1 MNQAPTMPSEAERLL
16 AAISGVVETADLRD
30 GELEA
35 RLGQIVTTAAVIF
48 DVAGAG
54 LMLRDA
60 EGQFRLVGA
69 SDEAGRAL
77 ERAQQEF
84 GEGPGVEASRTGQ
97 IVAVDDLE
105 HDPRWPGLDEAVV
118 PLGVVSVLSA
128 PVPISGLG
136 TGNLNVYDRAA
147 REWTEA
153 DRAGLSAFSGV
164 AGAMLRI
171 AIEAHHHGQL
181 VTELRA
187 QLVRGDPTVH
197 DEA

>member
-1 MNQAPTMPSEAERLL
+1 MPSDAERLL

-30 GELEA
+30 GELED
-35 RLGQIVTTAAVIF
+35 RLDQIVKTAMVIF

-60 EGQFRLVGA
+60 EGQFHLVGA

-77 ERAQQEF
+77 ERAQQES
-84 GEGPGVEASRTGQ
+84 GEGPGVEASRSGQ
-97 IVAVDDLE
+97 IVAVDDLQR
-105 HDPRWPGLDEAVV
+105 DLRWPGLDEAVV

-128 PVPISGLG
+128 PVPIRGLG
-136 TGNLNVYDRAA
+136 TGNLNVYDRIA

-171 AIEAHHHGQL
+171 AIEAHHHGKL
-181 VTELRA
+181 VTDLRA
-187 QLVRGDPTVH
+187 QLLRGDPTSQ
-197 DEA
+197 EGA